1 MVARGIALGTGI
13 AEAAGTPAEGI
24 AEVAQDIA
32 LGIVETALAFAGG
45 ADLVDVAQGLGT
57 VAEGTVVQLAQET
70 LANNTDC
77 AQV

>member
-32 LGIVETALAFAGG
+32 LGIVETALTFAGE

-70 LANNTDC
+70 LANNTDY